1 MQNGRVKFQ
10 QSDTQLKSLL
20 SERAA
25 ESAFTM
31 LAARKTLQSGSGKF
45 THKCSCPSPAHKG
58 GGEKTASFYFSRATG
73 QFFCFGCNIYGN
85 AFDLIAMLGGS
96 SETALESAIQQG
108 PIAIP
113 DTPNMQRLIGDHS
126 RKLIKKCRQKLT
138 ASYGTRSWE
147 EDFKWMQSFY
157 EKLDKILPDME
168 SESAEQVHGR
178 FLQFNMELNRRF
190 K

>member
-10 QSDTQLKSLL
+10 QSNVQLKSLL

-31 LAARKTLQSGSGKF
+31 LSVRKNLQSGSGKF
-45 THKCSCPSPAHKG
+45 THKCGCPNPAHKG
-58 GGEKTASFYFSRATG
+58 GSEKTASFYFSRETG
-73 QFFCFGCNIYGN
+73 QFFCFGCNVYGN
-85 AFDLIAMLGGS
+85 AFDLISLLGGS
-96 SETALESAIQQG
+96 SEEALDSAIQQG

-113 DTPNMQRLIGDHS
+113 DTPNIQKLIGDHS
-126 RKLIKKCRQKLT
+126 RKLVKKCRLKLVSSIGKT
-138 ASYGTRSWE
+138 AWAA
-147 EDFKWMQSFY
+147 DFKWMQLFY
-157 EKLDKILPDME
+157 EKLDKILPEME

>member
-10 QSDTQLKSLL
+10 QSNHQLKSLL

-25 ESAFTM
+25 ESAFA
-31 LAARKTLQSGSGKF
+31 LLSARRQLQAGSGKF
-45 THKCSCPSPAHKG
+45 THKCSCPHPAHKG
-58 GGEKTASFYFSRATG
+58 GSEKTASFYFSRDTG

-85 AFDLIAMLGGS
+85 AFDLISLLGGS
-96 SETALESAIQQG
+96 SDNALDAAMQQG

-113 DTPNMQRLIGDHS
+113 ETPNIQKLIGDHS
-126 RKLIKKCRQKLT
+126 RKLVKKCRSKLAAAVGGST
-138 ASYGTRSWE
+138 WE
-147 EDFKWMQSFY
+147 ADFKWMQDFY
-157 EKLDKILPDME
+157 CKLDKILPE
-168 SESAEQVHGR
+168 LEAESAEQIHGR